1 MSNGSVDRIA
11 RTRGWF
17 RKWLKRY
24 AVYTILTWTVS
35 TIVFVPIYS
44 VILRLSGWQIVV
56 YAASSLPVSIG
67 TYMIMAPYGRWVW
80 QSIWRMEHGVSP
92 WWRRARL

>member
-24 AVYTILTWTVS
+24 AVYTILTLV
-35 TIVFVPIYS
+35 
-44 VILRLSGWQIVV
+44 R
-56 YAASSLPVSIG
+56 
-67 TYMIMAPYGRWVW
+67 
-80 QSIWRMEHGVSP
+80 
-92 WWRRARL
+92 RRAGAGVRETATELERAMRGEAPAAVTPPAVMQKTQPGDAPVRVA